1 MGGKKG
7 GGGKGKGGKG
17 NKLARMSEEER
28 LRYLQHRADMEE
40 EARRRKQQLI
50 ATFMKNKLKKEDA
63 FSRLNL
69 AKINQ
74 DWRSLL
80 RNIKCT
86 QLTDE
91 INAVEKECL
100 KMVERKN
107 SVIRRLLC
115 DLDESEEIYST
126 MLHSHMEN
134 IERLIV
140 IHKDRVHFLR
150 SWYLEEKAHRLRHYD
165 DEIKIYKAKK
175 CEAQKELECVYYG
188 LAEKANVER
197 KANEEEHLQKKDSLK
212 NSVSKDIS
220 HILALIEQNVT
231 ISIPIVT
238 IAFSTFTQTCHKV
251 LGILALVI
259 LVSEIQDMEA
269 LLD

>member
-1 MGGKKG
+1 MGGKKGG

-74 DWRSLL
+74 DWRTLL

-150 SWYLEEKAHRLRHYD
+150 SWYVEEKSHMLKCYD
-165 DEIKIYKAKK
+165 DEIKVYKLKK
-175 CEAQKELECVYYG
+175 SDAQKELECVYYG
-188 LAEKANVER
+188 LAEKANAER
-197 KANEEEHLQKKDSLK
+197 KTNEEEHLQKKDSLK
-212 NSVSKDIS
+212 NSVSMDINL
-220 HILALIEQNVT
+220 HIYCYLIEQNT
-231 ISIPIVT
+231 CTAIPIVT
-238 IAFSTFTQTCHKV
+238 IGLRTFTQTRDQ
-251 LGILALVI
+251 IF
-259 LVSEIQDMEA
+259 
-269 LLD
+269 

>member
-7 GGGKGKGGKG
+7 GGGGGGGKGGKGGKG

-74 DWRSLL
+74 GWRSLL
-80 RNIKCT
+80 RDIKCI
-86 QLTDE
+86 QLKDE
-91 INAVEKECL
+91 ITAVEQECV
-100 KMVERKN
+100 KKIDRKN

-126 MLHSHMEN
+126 MLHSHMQN
-134 IERLIV
+134 IEKLIA
-140 IHKDRVHFLR
+140 IHKDRVHFLKK
-150 SWYLEEKAHRLRHYD
+150 WYLDEKHLLLRKYD
-165 DEIKIYKAKK
+165 GEIKIYKAKK
-175 CEAQKELECVYYG
+175 FQAQKELECVFYG
-188 LAEKANVER
+188 LAEKANSER

-212 NSVSKDIS
+212 NSVGINF
-220 HILALIEQNVT
+220 ILFAKIF
-231 ISIPIVT
+231 SI
-238 IAFSTFTQTCHKV
+238 
-251 LGILALVI
+251 ILQENRCPFLKN
-259 LVSEIQDMEA
+259 SN
-269 LLD
+269 LLNKIFYLYS